1 MTQLNTLSL
10 LLITNL
16 SRSIA
21 FSVSIKTRKPIAL
34 HDLSLTNSSTK
45 GRSHWVHLTLASM
58 PKKG

>member
-1 MTQLNTLSL
+1 MSL